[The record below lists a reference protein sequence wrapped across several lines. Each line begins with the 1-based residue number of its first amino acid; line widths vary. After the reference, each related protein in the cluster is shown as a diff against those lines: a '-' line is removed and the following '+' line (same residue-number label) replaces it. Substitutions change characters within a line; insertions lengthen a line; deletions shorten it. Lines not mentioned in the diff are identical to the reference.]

1 MFSVLLKSFKK
12 MKIIIV
18 SSCEDS
24 SMLTSTIIDV
34 EINYNSSL
42 NVIIH
47 LGPIPYFC
55 FLLELYIYTK
65 SNYYQKLQFMT
76 VVCQEMV
83 SINDLKIPMYMYF
96 WLNCN
101 IKLFICLMNVNMI
114 SYSLMYNFIT
124 WRNYWLGGISIKE
137 VDVGVKLRILISGEW
152 GKGSRHSGDIEGRKL
167 ENILSL

>member
-96 WLNCN
+96 
-101 IKLFICLMNVNMI
+101 
-114 SYSLMYNFIT
+114 
-124 WRNYWLGGISIKE
+124 
-137 VDVGVKLRILISGEW
+137 
-152 GKGSRHSGDIEGRKL
+152 
-167 ENILSL
+167 